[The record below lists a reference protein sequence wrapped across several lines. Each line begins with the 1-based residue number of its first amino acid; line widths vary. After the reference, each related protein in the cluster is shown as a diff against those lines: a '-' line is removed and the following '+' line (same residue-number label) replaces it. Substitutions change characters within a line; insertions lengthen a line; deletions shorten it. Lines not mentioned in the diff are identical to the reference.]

1 MAKVEIRQ
9 LTLTHYRGFENLTWN
24 PALGLNLIIGG
35 GDCGKTTLLEAVG
48 LLFHPSNSLALTEAD
63 YFKRNTEEGF
73 EIEAVISV
81 SEDFDF
87 SSGSKTFWP
96 WEWDGSNAIQ
106 PQAEADEI
114 PEVQIPVY
122 RVRVSASSDFDLSWE
137 IIQPDETT
145 DHFSVGL
152 RRQIGLVKLTGDDKN
167 DRDLRLVYG
176 SALDRLLSDD
186 NLRSKVSQA
195 IAQVSLSE
203 QLSEDSKSSLEELD
217 KLLSEAFL
225 PSQIT
230 LGLTGSQ
237 GISIGALI
245 GLFAQ
250 KDDVALPLSSWGAG
264 TRRMTSLQ
272 IAAAK
277 KTDAEI
283 ALVDEIERGLEPY
296 RLRKFIKNLH
306 ATEEQ
311 CFVTS
316 HSPIAVAGT
325 ASGQLWYLD
334 AQSKI
339 GKLDMDKIQAQLT
352 RDPETFL
359 SRIAVIVEG
368 QTEQGFV
375 EGLLERLF
383 RGDPLDA
390 GVRVCNGQGD
400 AQLLDLLEE
409 LQQANLTFCGFA
421 DRDGGKQGR
430 WDTLKA
436 SMGNRLFQW
445 EEGCIE
451 TNLIPLIPND
461 RIERLLKD
469 DEGDWDGNRLRTIA
483 ERIGNEG
490 KDFDVLLEA
499 LDSDRNELKQY
510 IIQAATGDTTGI
522 EEQDEQKKKAIEKA
536 WKKHARHWFKR
547 ADGSGGRELLSHLQE
562 TGTWPE
568 IEPTLRSFFNSVL
581 QLSEKP
587 EVNPIEL

>member
-1 MAKVEIRQ
+1 MAKIEIQQ
-9 LTLTHYRGFENLTWN
+9 LSLRRYRGFESLSWN
-24 PALGLNLIIGG
+24 PAAGINFVIGG
-35 GDCGKTTLLEAVG
+35 GDCGKTTLLEAIG
-48 LLFHPSNSLALTEAD
+48 LLFHPSNSLTLTEAD
-63 YFKRNTEEGF
+63 YFKRNTEDGF
-73 EIEAVISV
+73 EIEAVISI

-87 SSGSKTFWP
+87 SSGSTTFWP
-96 WEWDGSNAIQ
+96 WEWDGENAIQ
-106 PQAEADEI
+106 PQSEADEI
-114 PEVQIPVY
+114 PEVQFPVY
-122 RVRVSASSDFDLSWE
+122 RVRVCASVDFELSWE
-137 IIQPDETT
+137 IIQPDDTAG
-145 DHFSVGL
+145 HFSVGL

-195 IAQVSLSE
+195 IAQVSLAD
-203 QLSEDSKSSLEELD
+203 QLSEDAKKSLD
-217 KLLSEAFL
+217 YLDELLSEAFL

-250 KDDVALPLSSWGAG
+250 KDEVMLPLSSWGAG

-296 RLRKFIKNLH
+296 RLRKFIKNLV

-311 CFVTS
+311 CFVTT
-316 HSPIAVAGT
+316 HSPIAVAG
-325 ASGQLWYLD
+325 ASSGQLWYLD

-359 SRIAVIVEG
+359 SKIAVIVEG

-383 RGDPLDA
+383 GGDPLDA

-409 LQQANLTFCGFA
+409 LQKANLTFCGFA

-430 WDTLKA
+430 WDALKA
-436 SMGNRLFQW
+436 SMGDRLFQW
-445 EEGCIE
+445 DEGCIE
-451 TNLIPLIPND
+451 TNLLPLIPND
-461 RIERLLKD
+461 QIERLFKD
-469 DEGDWDGNRLRTIA
+469 GDGDWDGNRLRTVA
-483 ERIGNEG
+483 ERVSIEDKG
-490 KDFDVLLEA
+490 FDALLEA
-499 LDSDRNELKQY
+499 VGADRNELKKF
-510 IIQAATGDTTGI
+510 IVEAATGDKSGI
-522 EEQDEQKKKAIEKA
+522 EEPDEAKKKALKKA
-536 WKKHARHWFKR
+536 WGAHGKSWFKR
-547 ADGSGGRELLSHLQE
+547 ADGSGGRELLSLLQE
-562 TGTWPE
+562 TGTWTE
-568 IEPTLRSFFNSVL
+568 IEPTLRPFFNTVL
-581 QLSEKP
+581 QLVGKP
-587 EVNPIEL
+587 EANPIEL